1 MWICESVCSYAHIGE
16 VGMFRGQKRA
26 PDAQELESEVVV
38 SILIWALAIKPGSS
52 VGGARALIHR
62 AFSPAPMHLF
72 YRPTNLDCG
81 RMS

>member
-1 MWICESVCSYAHIGE
+1 MSVCRYVHTGE

-26 PDAQELESEVVV
+26 PDAQELELEVVV
-38 SILIWALAIKPGSS
+38 SILIWALNIKPGSS

-62 AFSPAPMHLF
+62 AISPAPMHLF
-72 YRPTNLDCG
+72 YMTINLDCG